1 MTDAE
6 ELQGMET
13 AERQHAQPPVPQM
26 TAVEAIFLEEDSLEE
41 LQEPEEYSQDLEA
54 DSLEELQDPE
64 EDYQLEEAWPEALE
78 LVAQIATASTL
89 TTCSFEWALRSAR
102 STSSRPAQPAATRGS
117 NHEVR
122 PTPSHPTSGVA
133 SVSPLTSLRAKR
145 RGELADARSCLCA

>member
-1 MTDAE
+1 
-6 ELQGMET
+6 MET
-13 AERQHAQPPVPQM
+13 AERQHAQPPVLQM
-26 TAVEAIFLEEDSLEE
+26 TAGEATFREEDSLED

-54 DSLEELQDPE
+54 HSLEELQDQE
-64 EDYQLEEAWPEALE
+64 EVFQLEEAWPEALE
-78 LVAQIATASTL
+78 MVALTATASTL

-145 RGELADARSCLCA
+145 RGDRTVCMQIEIGRSR